1 MCTIEGNNGIIAAT
15 GTTTPHTVTAVF
27 ACCAKRFHRHYSGQR
42 ALLNRYYRETN
53 SAVIRKRKAQA
64 GFLMWERVR
73 SALTL
78 ALPLPVYYFSVD
90 IRLPLLLPCFCC
102 YPVSYLASSALYSTL
117 EVRRVCYLLCPRG
130 RMCVKIFGLMLC
142 LVQ

>member
-1 MCTIEGNNGIIAAT
+1 MCTVEGNNGIIAAT
-15 GTTTPHTVTAVF
+15 GTTAPHTVTAVF

-42 ALLNRYYRETN
+42 ALLNRHYRETN

-78 ALPLPVYYFSVD
+78 ALPLSSFLFFCRYQAAFVVTLF
-90 IRLPLLLPCFCC
+90 LLLPCFLFG
-102 YPVSYLASSALYSTL
+102 V
-117 EVRRVCYLLCPRG
+117 LCS
-130 RMCVKIFGLMLC
+130 V
-142 LVQ
+142 